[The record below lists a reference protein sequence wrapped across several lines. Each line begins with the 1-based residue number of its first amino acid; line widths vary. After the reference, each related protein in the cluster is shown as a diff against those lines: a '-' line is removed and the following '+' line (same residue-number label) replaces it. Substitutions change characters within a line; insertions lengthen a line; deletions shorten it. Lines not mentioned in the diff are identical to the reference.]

1 MTTQTLAAGP
11 ALMGAS
17 RRAREAL
24 PGSQV
29 AGATLYEQFV
39 DRIYSHVLHCCRD
52 PILAEDIVAET
63 FLHAI
68 EHLPRFEQRGVPIS
82 AWLYRI
88 ASNVTA
94 AHYRRAP
101 ALRWDGH
108 DHEARPDERP
118 GPEHAILWD
127 ERRHEVRAAVAAL
140 PLTQRQAITLRYGQ
154 DLSYK
159 EIAHALGRSEGA
171 IKQHLHR
178 AHSTL
183 QRRLRAGYAC

>member
-11 ALMGAS
+11 TLRGAS
-17 RRAREAL
+17 RRAREAM
-24 PGSQV
+24 PGHQV
-29 AGATLYEQFV
+29 ASAALYEQFV
-39 DRIYSHVLHCCRD
+39 DSIYSYVLHCCHD

-63 FLHAI
+63 FLRAI

-88 ASNVTA
+88 ATNVTA

-101 ALRWDGH
+101 ALPWDGYDH
-108 DHEARPDERP
+108 DTMPDERP
-118 GPEHAILWD
+118 GPEYAVLGD

-140 PLTQRQAITLRYGQ
+140 PLTQRQAIALRYGR

-183 QRRLRAGYAC
+183 QRRLTAGYAC